1 MKRFISLFATAALA
15 ISGLSPFATTVVH
28 AEATQPD
35 DTQFATAEQ
44 LKEFNTSDWDKIDKA
59 AKVYFSQTLAGG
71 TQKWWIAGNQRDGA
85 TLVLFADSLIEDDVV
100 FEPRNQTWGIYKA
113 YEPDSECTYYEGYIT
128 QTPVSV
134 PARVRTNHYGTSQIR
149 KRLKELENLLF
160 TSAERNYL
168 ITSTIYT
175 RDVFESRQDVDM
187 LYYSTNDILYLPY
200 CTGLSS
206 DPAVYVGENNPSYN
220 LLSGTLVVTGAY
232 NNRDRYWTRKPSSA
246 SDKTSCV
253 WYNGG
258 WYDGVVAECGL
269 QPAFSLDLTK
279 VLFASAAHAATQD
292 GSLAVDNDVDGTG
305 AFTLRFKS
313 DTLGA
318 AEVAGSKQSV
328 SYQGVP
334 AGTYLVAQ
342 NSEGAW
348 AKAVSG
354 SGTVQASDMGEGFT
368 SFENCQVWLETTDAT
383 QRITY
388 ATMASV
394 LQTVT
399 YDVTYEFV
407 GADGQPLPEEV
418 KKLLPASTIA
428 DEGSTVTPEVPAQTV
443 VEVADGVWTFQGY
456 DPDQVTDIKD
466 DIHFTG
472 TWIFSKNPAVTIAP
486 ASVTI
491 YMGGDGYEG
500 TVDSAGTSISGN
512 EIVARYGFPEPG
524 FLVTLP
530 EALAGTDVSSLR
542 LQYQDGEETAQW
554 TFAPYGDSGN
564 VYRITPAEGTQSRT
578 VQVQFTD
585 QEGNSIE
592 SLEAF
597 DFSKYLN
604 QTLTMKVYG
613 SDVAQENVSILYDGR
628 VYPVAV
634 GEGATVTVRGTT
646 ADVRYGEVLENPG
659 DTYAPME
666 SGTAVPGAA
675 VPVDTVFTIN
685 GSDVQVGADAQV
697 SLLFDGIID
706 SNASAD
712 GKNYTQLL
720 EEKVGQALADAPVTE
735 GMERICEARY
745 LDLVDENNG
754 NVWVAAQDSQG
765 KAGTVTVYWPLP
777 EGTDKDT
784 GFTVL
789 HFVGLHRSMT
799 PQQITG
805 TLTDDD
811 YTPEVI
817 DSIRVTDTHVV
828 FETTGFSPFVL
839 TWETPKT
846 SAPPEDGEDKE
857 DPAPG
862 VTPAPDQNKGQDSTD
877 APAEQTKSDTA
888 TAVAVI
894 PRTADESRPL
904 LWTALVVMSGAALA
918 GLAVYRK
925 KRSDK

>member
-1 MKRFISLFATAALA
+1 MKKMKRFISLFATAALA

-35 DTQFATAEQ
+35 DTQFADSSA
-44 LKEFNTSDWDKIDKA
+44 LKMFNTNDSDGVDKA
-59 AKVYFSQTLAGG
+59 AKVYFG
-71 TQKWWIAGNQRDGA
+71 QKGQQWWIAGTQNED
-85 TLVLFADSLIEDDVV
+85 LVLFAASPIS
-100 FEPRNQTWGIYKA
+100 NQTVDIANDANEKRYRSSWNCTYA
-113 YEPDSECTYYEGYIT
+113 ASEPDYVY
-128 QTPVSV
+128 
-134 PARVRTNHYGTSQIR
+134 PAHYGGSNSRALLMKIESSYFYPNEQSLVHKSRVYTWDNYNQESYYTEDIFYLANTSINLGQ
-149 KRLKELENLLF
+149 RL
-160 TSAERNYL
+160 S
-168 ITSTIYT
+168 
-175 RDVFESRQDVDM
+175 
-187 LYYSTNDILYLPY
+187 
-200 CTGLSS
+200 
-206 DPAVYVGENNPSYN
+206 VGENKDGGSYN
-220 LLSGTLVVTGAY
+220 ALHNGLFIDKQYLAPNVWFWLRSPPSGDKQYRYYAQAARYNPENPASSLFPTGTNQSIGNEY
-232 NNRDRYWTRKPSSA
+232 Y
-246 SDKTSCV
+246 
-253 WYNGG
+253 
-258 WYDGVVAECGL
+258 L
-269 QPAFSLDLTK
+269 MPAFALDFPS
-279 VLFASAAHAATQD
+279 VLFASAAQKASGEGTL
-292 GSLAVDNDVDGTG
+292 SIEDVDGTG
-305 AFTLRFKS
+305 AFTLRFDAAKAGKN
-313 DTLGA
+313 LGA
-318 AEVAGSKQSV
+318 AEVAYSNGYV
-328 SYQGVP
+328 TLANVP
-334 AGTYLVAQ
+334 EGTYLVAQ
-342 NSEGAW
+342 NNEGAW

-354 SGTVQASDMGEGFT
+354 SDTVQASDMGEGFT
-368 SFENCQVWLETTDAT
+368 SFENCQVWLETSED
-383 QRITY
+383 RITY
-388 ATMASV
+388 ATLATKGE
-394 LQTVT
+394 QKQQ
-399 YDVTYEFV
+399 YAVTYEFRS
-407 GADGQPLPEEV
+407 GTDGQRLPAEV
-418 KKLLPASTIA
+418 KNLLPASTTA
-428 DEGSTVTPEVPAQTV
+428 EEGSTVTPADPSQTV

-456 DPDQVTDIKD
+456 DPERVESIGENVA
-466 DIHFTG
+466 FTG
-472 TWIFSKNPAVTIAP
+472 TWTFSKNPAVTIAP

-500 TVDSAGTSISGN
+500 TVGQSGTSISDN

-530 EALAGTDVSSLR
+530 EALEDTDVRSLC
-542 LQYQDGEETAQW
+542 LQYRDGEETAQW
-554 TFAPYGDSGN
+554 TFALYGDSGN
-564 VYRITPAEGTQSRT
+564 VYRITPVKGTQSRT

-585 QEGNSIE
+585 QEDNSIE

-613 SDVAQENVSILYDGR
+613 PDVAQENVSILCDGR

-666 SGTAVPGAA
+666 SGKAVPGAA

-685 GSDVQVGADAQV
+685 GSDVQVGADAPV

-720 EEKVGQALADAPVTE
+720 EEKVGQALADTPATE
-735 GMERICEARY
+735 GMERTCEARY

-754 NVWVAAQDSQG
+754 NVWVAAQDDQG
-765 KAGTVTVYWPLP
+765 KARTVTVYWPLP
-777 EGTDKDT
+777 EGTNKNT

-789 HFVGLHRSMT
+789 HFTGLHRSMA
-799 PQQITG
+799 PQEITS
-805 TLTDDD
+805 TLTAGD
-811 YTPEVI
+811 YKPEVI
-817 DSIRVTDTHVV
+817 KPLRVTDTHVV

-839 TWETPKT
+839 AWETPKT

-918 GLAVYRK
+918 ALTVYRK